1 MGHLHP
7 DPLIC
12 LGPDFPCVGH
22 PVFDLIGFFS
32 EVVVL
37 LGIRGNVLVVLI
49 FADNKLEAIIGT
61 SSLSDNA
68 TKRVTH
74 IIHNR

>member
-1 MGHLHP
+1 M
-7 DPLIC
+7 
-12 LGPDFPCVGH
+12 GH
-22 PVFDLIGFFS
+22 PVVDLIGFFS

-74 IIHNR
+74 IIHNC